1 MLCRGGPG
9 GATSPAEFL
18 IVVETPA
25 TVCWLPRKNGRSSIL
40 STKAVMSLRRT
51 RSLILPATVAVALLL
66 SGCTAESP
74 GASSTPVDGGT
85 LTYASGDAEPTCLD
99 PHVGGNYPQA
109 LLATQVLESLVSRD
123 SQGAITPWLATSW
136 TLSDDALTYDF
147 TLREGLT
154 FTDGTPLNAE
164 AVAANIAHLQ
174 DPATKS
180 STGYLAVAK
189 VASVT
194 AVSPTVARFTLR
206 APDSAL
212 LESLAQPWTAIESP
226 AGIARG
232 EAANCEAPVGTGPF
246 TVSEWVKQDHVT
258 LTRNDAYDASTGPT
272 GEGHAGP
279 AHLASITWRF
289 IPDSATR
296 YSALQAGE
304 VDVIDNAQPDTLE
317 AAAGASDLVELNAPR
332 PGSSNRLEL
341 NSSQAPFDDQSVR
354 EAFVRGVG
362 VNDAIDSLFFG
373 TAARSYSPLSSREAT
388 AYSDAARFKNA
399 GSDSEVT
406 AAEALLDAAGWTDSN
421 GDGIREKDG
430 KPLTLRFPVS
440 TNQSIPAEQSLFE
453 QVQASAKVLGFD
465 VQISLLDLSSWYT
478 ALGSNEYEL
487 VSAPYTKVGPDVLR
501 ILYSS
506 SGITPAPSGYFANH
520 AQVNDP
526 ALDALLEKA
535 SATTD
540 EAARAE
546 LYQQA
551 QRIVLEGYWILP
563 LYDQQNHYLH
573 RSSVRGLVALD
584 TVSTPWFAN
593 AWA

>member
-1 MLCRGGPG
+1 MPL
-9 GATSPAEFL
+9 
-18 IVVETPA
+18 
-25 TVCWLPRKNGRSSIL
+25 RSRL
-40 STKAVMSLRRT
+40 LA
-51 RSLILPATVAVALLL
+51 LPAAVAAAALLL
-66 SGCTAESP
+66 SGCTAETP
-74 GASSTPVDGGT
+74 DASSTPVDGGT

-123 SQGAITPWLATSW
+123 ADGTITPWLAESW
-136 TLSDDALTYDF
+136 TVSDDALSYDF
-147 TLREGLT
+147 TLREGVT
-154 FTDGTPLNAE
+154 FTDGTALDAE

-194 AVSPTVARFTLR
+194 AVSPTVARFTLT

-232 EAANCEAPVGTGPF
+232 EEANCEAPVGTGPF

-258 LTRNDAYDASTGPT
+258 LTRNEAYDASTGPT
-272 GEGHAGP
+272 GDGHEGP

-296 YSALQAGE
+296 YAALQSGE
-304 VDVIDNAQPDTLE
+304 VDVLDNAQPDTLM
-317 AAAGASDLVELNAPR
+317 AATGASDLVELDAPR
-332 PGSSNRLEL
+332 PGSVNRLEL
-341 NSSQAPFDDQSVR
+341 NSGQAPFDDESVR

-373 TAARSYSPLSSREAT
+373 TAERSYSPLSSREAT
-388 AYSDAARFKNA
+388 AYSDPSLFEDA
-399 GSDSEVT
+399 GSDSET
-406 AAEALLDAAGWTDSN
+406 AAAEDLLEKAGWVDSD

-430 KPLTLRFPVS
+430 TPLTLRFPVS

-453 QVQASAKVLGFD
+453 QIQASAKTLGFD
-465 VQISLLDLSSWYT
+465 VRISLLDLSSWYT
-478 ALGSNEYEL
+478 ALASNEYEL

-520 AQVNDP
+520 AQIADP
-526 ALDALLEKA
+526 ALDSLLEQA

-540 EAARAE
+540 EDARAD
-546 LYQQA
+546 LYEQA

-573 RSSVRGLVALD
+573 RSAVQGLVALD
-584 TVSTPWFAN
+584 TVSTPWFAD
-593 AWA
+593 AWV

>member
-1 MLCRGGPG
+1 MPL
-9 GATSPAEFL
+9 
-18 IVVETPA
+18 
-25 TVCWLPRKNGRSSIL
+25 RSRL
-40 STKAVMSLRRT
+40 LA
-51 RSLILPATVAVALLL
+51 LPAAVAAAALLL
-66 SGCTAESP
+66 SGCTAETP
-74 GASSTPVDGGT
+74 DASSTPVDGGT

-123 SQGAITPWLATSW
+123 ADGTITPWLAESW
-136 TLSDDALTYDF
+136 TVSDDALSYDF
-147 TLREGLT
+147 TLREGAT
-154 FTDGTPLNAE
+154 FTDGTALDAE

-194 AVSPTVARFTLR
+194 AVSPTVARFTLT

-232 EAANCEAPVGTGPF
+232 EEANCEAPVGTGPF

-258 LTRNDAYDASTGPT
+258 LTRNEAYDASTGPT
-272 GEGHAGP
+272 GDGHEGP

-296 YSALQAGE
+296 YAALQSGE
-304 VDVIDNAQPDTLE
+304 VDVLDNAQPDTLK
-317 AAAGASDLVELNAPR
+317 AATGATDLVELDAPR
-332 PGSSNRLEL
+332 PGSVNRLEL
-341 NSSQAPFDDQSVR
+341 NAGQAPFDDESVR

-373 TAARSYSPLSSREAT
+373 TAERSYSPLSSREAT
-388 AYSDAARFKNA
+388 AYSDPSLFEDA
-399 GSDSEVT
+399 GSDSET
-406 AAEALLDAAGWTDSN
+406 AAAEDLLEKAGWVDSD

-430 KPLTLRFPVS
+430 TPLTLRFPVS

-453 QVQASAKVLGFD
+453 QIQASAKTLGFD
-465 VQISLLDLSSWYT
+465 VRISLLDLSSWYT
-478 ALGSNEYEL
+478 ALASNEYEL

-520 AQVNDP
+520 AQIADP
-526 ALDALLEKA
+526 ALDSLLEQA

-540 EAARAE
+540 EDARAD
-546 LYQQA
+546 LYEQA

-573 RSSVRGLVALD
+573 RSAVQGLVALD
-584 TVSTPWFAN
+584 TVSTPWFAD
-593 AWA
+593 AWV

>member
-1 MLCRGGPG
+1 MPL
-9 GATSPAEFL
+9 
-18 IVVETPA
+18 
-25 TVCWLPRKNGRSSIL
+25 RSRL
-40 STKAVMSLRRT
+40 LA
-51 RSLILPATVAVALLL
+51 LPAAVAAAALLL
-66 SGCTAESP
+66 SGCTAETP
-74 GASSTPVDGGT
+74 DASSTPVDGGT

-123 SQGAITPWLATSW
+123 ADGTITPWLAESW
-136 TLSDDALTYDF
+136 TVSDDALSYDF
-147 TLREGLT
+147 TLREGAT
-154 FTDGTPLNAE
+154 FTDGTALDAE

-194 AVSPTVARFTLR
+194 AVSPTVARFTLT

-232 EAANCEAPVGTGPF
+232 EEANCEAPVGTGPF

-258 LTRNDAYDASTGPT
+258 LTRNEAYDASTGPT
-272 GEGHAGP
+272 GDGHEGP

-296 YSALQAGE
+296 YAALQSGE
-304 VDVIDNAQPDTLE
+304 VDVLDNAQPDTLK
-317 AAAGASDLVELNAPR
+317 AATGATDLVELDAPR
-332 PGSSNRLEL
+332 PGSVNRLEL
-341 NSSQAPFDDQSVR
+341 NSGQAPFDDESVR

-373 TAARSYSPLSSREAT
+373 TAERSYSPLSSREAT
-388 AYSDAARFKNA
+388 AYSDPSLFEDA
-399 GSDSEVT
+399 GSDSET
-406 AAEALLDAAGWTDSN
+406 AAAEDLLEKAGWVDSD

-430 KPLTLRFPVS
+430 TPLTLRFPVS

-453 QVQASAKVLGFD
+453 QIQASAKTLGFD
-465 VQISLLDLSSWYT
+465 VRISLLDLSSWYT
-478 ALGSNEYEL
+478 ALASNEYEL

-520 AQVNDP
+520 AQIADP
-526 ALDALLEKA
+526 ALDSLLEQA

-540 EAARAE
+540 EDARAD
-546 LYQQA
+546 LYEQA
-551 QRIVLEGYWILP
+551 QLIVLEGYWILP

-573 RSSVRGLVALD
+573 RSAVQGLVALD
-584 TVSTPWFAN
+584 TVSTPWFAD
-593 AWA
+593 AWV